1 MSVETDEEIKPSVA
15 AVTLSHFQAQELL
28 AARQS
33 GVISSIVVSPD
44 LGLTTV
50 TAMLDE
56 DGVVFPTGERLPW
69 AEVERIR
76 RAANVCFQVVDG
88 TAVEIRRFSEVTGWM
103 RALMP
108 GRASN
113 GAAPT
118 TLVAGL
124 AMHRIKETD
133 PWVDSQAKIAT
144 LAPISGRVL
153 DTATGLGYTAILA
166 ARTADEVVTIELDP
180 TALEIAAM
188 NPWSRELFTR
198 RNIRQLIGDA
208 VEILPTLEDGGFARI
223 LHDPPMITIA
233 GDLYGEAFYRE
244 LWRVLRRGGR
254 LFHYIGDPQS
264 ASGRRTT
271 AGVIRRLQSA
281 GFTRVTRRPEAFGVL
296 AQK

>member
-1 MSVETDEEIKPSVA
+1 MSDWNEGRLAPSVA
-15 AVTLSHFQAQELL
+15 AVTLSHFQARELL
-28 AARQS
+28 AARQAGARS
-33 GVISSIVVSPD
+33 VTISPD

-50 TAMLDE
+50 TATLDE
-56 DGVVFPTGERLPW
+56 DGIVFPTGERLHW
-69 AEVERIR
+69 AEVERIQ
-76 RAANVCFQVVDG
+76 RAANVCFQVKDG
-88 TAVEIRRFSEVTGWM
+88 AAVEIRCFSEVTGWT

-108 GRASN
+108 TAG
-113 GAAPT
+113 APT

-124 AMHRIKETD
+124 PMHRIKDTD
-133 PWVDSQAKIAT
+133 PWTDSQTKVAA

-166 ARTADEVVTIELDP
+166 ARTAEEVVTIELDP
-180 TALEIAAM
+180 AALEIAAM
-188 NPWSRELFTR
+188 NPWSRELFTQA
-198 RNIRQLIGDA
+198 NIRQLVGDA
-208 VEILPTLEDGGFARI
+208 TEILPTMEDGGFTRI

-233 GDLYGEAFYRE
+233 GDLYSEAFYRE
-244 LWRVLRRGGR
+244 LWRVLQRGGR

-281 GFTRVTRRPEAFGVL
+281 GFMRITRRPEAFGVL

>member
-1 MSVETDEEIKPSVA
+1 MSDDSEGTEARLTPSVA
-15 AVTLSHFQAQELL
+15 AITLSHYQARELL
-28 AARQS
+28 AARQAGARS
-33 GVISSIVVSPD
+33 VTISPD

-50 TAMLDE
+50 TATLDE
-56 DGVVFPTGERLPW
+56 DDVVFPTGERLHW
-69 AEVERIR
+69 AEVERIQ
-76 RAANVCFQVVDG
+76 RAANVCFQIVG
-88 TAVEIRRFSEVTGWM
+88 GAAGAIYRFSEVTGWT

-108 GRASN
+108 TG
-113 GAAPT
+113 GAPT

-124 AMHRIKETD
+124 PMHRIKDTD
-133 PWVDSQAKIAT
+133 PWADSQTKMAT
-144 LAPISGRVL
+144 LAPVSGRIL

-166 ARTADEVVTIELDP
+166 ARTAEEVVTIELDP
-180 TALEIAAM
+180 AALEIAAM

-198 RNIRQLIGDA
+198 TNIRQLTGDA
-208 VEILPTLEDGGFARI
+208 TELLPTLEDGNFTRI

-281 GFTRVTRRPEAFGVL
+281 SFTRVTRRPDAFGVV

>member
-1 MSVETDEEIKPSVA
+1 LMTEENEATSAPTVA

-28 AARQS
+28 AARQA
-33 GVISSIVVSPD
+33 GASSIVVSPD
-44 LGLTTV
+44 LGLTTIT
-50 TAMLDE
+50 TALDE
-56 DGVVFPTGERLPW
+56 DGAVFPTGERLPW
-69 AEVERIR
+69 AEVERIQ
-76 RAANVCFQVVDG
+76 RAANVCFQVADG
-88 TAVEIRRFSEVTGWM
+88 TALAIRRFSEVTGWT

-108 GRASN
+108 TAE
-113 GAAPT
+113 APT

-124 AMHRIKETD
+124 PMHRIKDTD
-133 PWVDSQAKIAT
+133 PWADSQAKIAT

-166 ARTADEVVTIELDP
+166 ARTAAEVVTIELDP
-180 TALEIAAM
+180 AALEIAAM

-198 RNIRQLIGDA
+198 ANIRQLTGDA
-208 VEILPTLEDGGFARI
+208 AEILPKLEDGGFTRI

-244 LWRVLRRGGR
+244 LLRVLRRGGR
-254 LFHYIGDPQS
+254 LYHYIGDPQS

-281 GFTRVTRRPEAFGVL
+281 GFTSVTRRPEAFGVL

>member
-1 MSVETDEEIKPSVA
+1 MSDWNEGRLAPSVA
-15 AVTLSHFQAQELL
+15 AVTLSHFQARELL
-28 AARQS
+28 AARQAGARS
-33 GVISSIVVSPD
+33 VTISPD
-44 LGLTTV
+44 LGFTTV
-50 TAMLDE
+50 TATLDE

-69 AEVERIR
+69 AEVERIQ
-76 RAANVCFQVVDG
+76 RAANVCFQVEDG
-88 TAVEIRRFSEVTGWM
+88 AAVEIRRFSEVTGWT

-108 GRASN
+108 TG
-113 GAAPT
+113 GAPT

-124 AMHRIKETD
+124 PMHRIKDTD
-133 PWVDSQAKIAT
+133 PWADSQTKMAT
-144 LAPISGRVL
+144 LAPVSGRIL

-166 ARTADEVVTIELDP
+166 ARTAEEVVTIELDP
-180 TALEIAAM
+180 AALEIAAM

-198 RNIRQLIGDA
+198 TNIRQLVGDA
-208 VEILPTLEDGGFARI
+208 VEILPTLEDSSFTRV

-244 LWRVLRRGGR
+244 LWRVLQRGGR

-281 GFTRVTRRPEAFGVL
+281 SFTRVTRRPEAFGVL

>member
-1 MSVETDEEIKPSVA
+1 MSDDSEETEARWEPSVS
-15 AVTLSHFQAQELL
+15 AVTLSHFQARELL
-28 AARQS
+28 AARQAGANS
-33 GVISSIVVSPD
+33 VTVSPD

-50 TAMLDE
+50 TVTLHE
-56 DGVVFPTGERLPW
+56 EGVVFPTSERLPW
-69 AEVERIR
+69 AESERIQ
-76 RAANVCFQVVDG
+76 RAANVCFQIEDG
-88 TAVEIRRFSEVTGWM
+88 TAVEIRRFSDVTGWT

-108 GRASN
+108 TAG
-113 GAAPT
+113 APT

-124 AMHRIKETD
+124 PMHRIKDTD
-133 PWVDSQAKIAT
+133 PWADSQAKIAA
-144 LAPISGRVL
+144 LAPISGCVL

-166 ARTADEVVTIELDP
+166 AHAAEAVVTIELDP
-180 TALEIAAM
+180 AALEIAAM

-198 RNIRQLIGDA
+198 PNIRQLTGDA
-208 VEILPTLEDGGFARI
+208 TDILLTLKDGSFTRI

>member
-1 MSVETDEEIKPSVA
+1 MTEENEVTSAPTVA
-15 AVTLSHFQAQELL
+15 AVTLSHFQTRELL
-28 AARQS
+28 SARQTGARS
-33 GVISSIVVSPD
+33 VAVSPD

-50 TAMLDE
+50 TATLDV
-56 DGVVFPTGERLPW
+56 DGVAFPTGERLPW
-69 AEVERIR
+69 AEVERIQ
-76 RAANVCFQVVDG
+76 RATNVCFQIADG
-88 TAVEIRRFSEVTGWM
+88 TAVEIRRFSEVTGWT

-108 GRASN
+108 TG
-113 GAAPT
+113 GAPT

-124 AMHRIKETD
+124 PMHRIKDTD
-133 PWVDSQAKIAT
+133 PWTDSQTKIAA
-144 LAPISGRVL
+144 LAPITGRIL

-166 ARTADEVVTIELDP
+166 ARTAEEVVTIEFDP
-180 TALEIAAM
+180 AALEIAAM

-198 RNIRQLIGDA
+198 ANIRQLVGDA
-208 VEILPTLEDGGFARI
+208 VEIAPKLEDGSFTRI

-271 AGVIRRLQSA
+271 AGALRRLQSA

>member
-1 MSVETDEEIKPSVA
+1 MSEGNEVGLEPSVA
-15 AVTLSHFQAQELL
+15 AVTLSHFQARELL

-33 GVISSIVVSPD
+33 GARSFAVSPD

-50 TAMLDE
+50 TATLDV
-56 DGVVFPTGERLPW
+56 DGVVFPTGERLRW
-69 AEVERIR
+69 AEVERIQ
-76 RAANVCFQVVDG
+76 RAANVCFQIADG
-88 TAVEIRRFSEVTGWM
+88 GATEIRRFSEVTGWA

-108 GRASN
+108 TAG
-113 GAAPT
+113 APT

-124 AMHRIKETD
+124 PMHRIKDTN
-133 PWVDSQAKIAT
+133 PWADSQTKIAA

-166 ARTADEVVTIELDP
+166 ARTAEEVVTIELDP
-180 TALEIAAM
+180 AALEIAAM

-198 RNIRQLIGDA
+198 SNIRQLVGDA
-208 VEILPTLEDGGFARI
+208 VEILPTLEDGGFTRI

-254 LFHYIGDPQS
+254 LFHYLGDPES

-281 GFTRVTRRPEAFGVL
+281 GFSRVTRRPEAFGVL

>member
-1 MSVETDEEIKPSVA
+1 MSDDSEDTEARLMPSVA
-15 AVTLSHFQAQELL
+15 AVTLSHFQARDLL
-28 AARQS
+28 AARQAGARS
-33 GVISSIVVSPD
+33 VEVSPD

-69 AEVERIR
+69 AEIERIK
-76 RAANVCFQVVDG
+76 RAANVCFQVADG
-88 TAVEIRRFSEVTGWM
+88 VAVEIRRFSEVTGWT

-108 GRASN
+108 TSG
-113 GAAPT
+113 APT

-124 AMHRIKETD
+124 PMHRIKDTN
-133 PWVDSQAKIAT
+133 PWADSQAKIAA
-144 LAPISGRVL
+144 LAPISGRIL

-166 ARTADEVVTIELDP
+166 ARTAEEVVTVELDP
-180 TALEIAAM
+180 AALEIAAL
-188 NPWSRELFTR
+188 NPWSRALFTR
-198 RNIRQLIGDA
+198 DNIHQLTGDA
-208 VEILPTLEDGGFARI
+208 VEILPTLEDSAFTRI

-254 LFHYIGDPQS
+254 LFHYIGDPES
-264 ASGRRTT
+264 ASGLRTT

>member
-1 MSVETDEEIKPSVA
+1 MSDGSEWDDTRSAPSTS
-15 AVTLSHFQAQELL
+15 AVTLSHFQARELL
-28 AARQS
+28 AARQA
-33 GVISSIVVSPD
+33 GALTFTISPD

-50 TAMLDE
+50 AVTLDA
-56 DGVVFPTGERLPW
+56 DSVVFPTGERLAW
-69 AEVERIR
+69 AAVERIQR
-76 RAANVCFQVVDG
+76 VANVCFQVKDG
-88 TAVEIRRFSEVTGWM
+88 AAVEIRRFSEVTGWT

-108 GRASN
+108 TG
-113 GAAPT
+113 GAPT

-124 AMHRIKETD
+124 PMHRIKDTD
-133 PWVDSQAKIAT
+133 PWTDSQAKIAA
-144 LAPISGRVL
+144 LAPVSGRVL

-166 ARTADEVVTIELDP
+166 ARTAEEVVTIELDP
-180 TALEIAAM
+180 AALEIAAM

-198 RNIRQLIGDA
+198 MNIRQLTGDA
-208 VEILPTLEDGGFARI
+208 VEILPTLEDGSFTRI

-281 GFTRVTRRPEAFGVL
+281 GFSRVTRRPEVFGVL

>member
-1 MSVETDEEIKPSVA
+1 MSNDSEGNEVRLAPSVA
-15 AVTLSHFQAQELL
+15 AVTLSHYQARELL
-28 AARQS
+28 AARQARARS
-33 GVISSIVVSPD
+33 VTVSPD
-44 LGLTTV
+44 LGLTSV
-50 TAMLDE
+50 AMTLDA
-56 DGVVFPTGERLPW
+56 DSVVLPTGERLSW
-69 AEVERIR
+69 AEVERIQ
-76 RAANVCFQVVDG
+76 RAANVCFQIEDG
-88 TAVEIRRFSEVTGWM
+88 ATVEIRRFSEVTGWT

-108 GRASN
+108 TTG
-113 GAAPT
+113 APT

-124 AMHRIKETD
+124 PMHRIKDTD
-133 PWVDSQAKIAT
+133 PWADSQTKIAA

-166 ARTADEVVTIELDP
+166 ARTAEEVVTIELDP
-180 TALEIAAM
+180 AALEIAAM

-198 RNIRQLIGDA
+198 PNIRQLTGDA
-208 VEILPTLEDGGFARI
+208 VEILPTMEDSSFTRL

>member
-1 MSVETDEEIKPSVA
+1 MGEGNDHRLEPAVA
-15 AVTLSHFQAQELL
+15 NITLSHYQARELR
-28 AARQS
+28 AAHRA
-33 GVISSIVVSPD
+33 GASSVTVSPD

-50 TAMLDE
+50 MAALNE
-56 DGVVFPTGERLPW
+56 EGVVFPRGEGLPW

-76 RAANVCFQVVDG
+76 RAANVCFQIEEG
-88 TAVEIRRFSEVTGWM
+88 AAVAIRRFSEVTGWT

-108 GRASN
+108 GSAPN
-113 GAAPT
+113 GGAPT

-124 AMHRIKETD
+124 PMHRIKDTD
-133 PWVDSQAKIAT
+133 PWADSQAKIAA
-144 LAPISGRVL
+144 LAPVSGRVL

-166 ARTADEVVTIELDP
+166 ARAAGEVVTIELDP
-180 TALEIAAM
+180 AALEIAAM

-198 RNIRQLIGDA
+198 ATIRQLVGDA
-208 VEILPTLEDGGFARI
+208 MEILPTLEDGGFTRI

-244 LWRVLRRGGR
+244 LWRVLRRDGR
-254 LFHYIGDPQS
+254 LFHYIGDPKS

-281 GFTRVTRRPEAFGVL
+281 GFLRVTRRPEAFGVL

>member
-1 MSVETDEEIKPSVA
+1 MTEENDATSAPTVA
-15 AVTLSHFQAQELL
+15 AVTLSHFQARELL
-28 AARQS
+28 AARQAGAS
-33 GVISSIVVSPD
+33 AVMVSPD
-44 LGLTTV
+44 LGLTSV
-50 TAMLDE
+50 TATLNA
-56 DGVVFPTGERLPW
+56 DGVVFPTDERLPW
-69 AEVERIR
+69 AGVERIQ
-76 RAANVCFQVVDG
+76 RAANVCFRVVDG
-88 TAVEIRRFSEVTGWM
+88 RAVEIRRFSEVTGWT

-108 GRASN
+108 TG
-113 GAAPT
+113 GAPT

-124 AMHRIKETD
+124 PMHRIKDTD
-133 PWVDSQAKIAT
+133 PWADSQAKIAT
-144 LAPISGRVL
+144 LAPISGHIL

-166 ARTADEVVTIELDP
+166 SRTAEEVVTIELDP
-180 TALEIAAM
+180 AALEIAAM

-198 RNIRQLIGDA
+198 TNIRRLIGDA
-208 VEILPTLEDGGFARI
+208 VEILPTLEDGFTRI
-223 LHDPPMITIA
+223 LHDPPMPPLA

>member
-1 MSVETDEEIKPSVA
+1 MNEENEYEAGPSVA
-15 AVTLSHFQAQELL
+15 AVTLSHFQARELL
-28 AARQS
+28 VARQA
-33 GVISSIVVSPD
+33 GVSSAEVSPD

-50 TAMLDE
+50 AAMLDA

-69 AEVERIR
+69 AEIARIK
-76 RAANVCFQVVDG
+76 RAANVCFQVADG
-88 TAVEIRRFSEVTGWM
+88 VAVEIRRFSEVTGWT

-108 GRASN
+108 TSG
-113 GAAPT
+113 APT

-124 AMHRIKETD
+124 PMHRIKDTN
-133 PWVDSQAKIAT
+133 PWADSQAKIAA
-144 LAPISGRVL
+144 LAPISGRIL

-166 ARTADEVVTIELDP
+166 ARTAEEVVTVELDP
-180 TALEIAAM
+180 AALEIAAM
-188 NPWSRELFTR
+188 NPWSRALFTR
-198 RNIRQLIGDA
+198 NNIRQLTGDA
-208 VEILPTLEDGGFARI
+208 VEILPTLEDSAFTRI

-254 LFHYIGDPQS
+254 LFHYIGDPES
-264 ASGRRTT
+264 ASGLRTT

>member
-1 MSVETDEEIKPSVA
+1 MSEENKVILAPSVA
-15 AVTLSHFQAQELL
+15 AVTLSYFQARELL
-28 AARQS
+28 ASRQAGARWAE
-33 GVISSIVVSPD
+33 VSPD

-50 TAMLDE
+50 VATLDE
-56 DGVVFPTGERLPW
+56 GGVAFPTDERLPW
-69 AEVERIR
+69 AEVERIQ
-76 RAANVCFQVVDG
+76 RAANVCFQVVAG
-88 TAVEIRRFSEVTGWM
+88 VAVEIRRFSEVTDWT

-108 GRASN
+108 TTG
-113 GAAPT
+113 APT

-124 AMHRIKETD
+124 PMHRIKDTD
-133 PWVDSQAKIAT
+133 PWADSQTKIT
-144 LAPISGRVL
+144 TFAPISGRVL

-180 TALEIAAM
+180 AALEIATM

-198 RNIRQLIGDA
+198 PNIRQLVGDA
-208 VEILPTLEDGGFARI
+208 VEILPTLEDGSFTRI

-244 LWRVLRRGGR
+244 LWRVLQRGGR

>member
-1 MSVETDEEIKPSVA
+1 MSDDSEGTEARSAPSVA
-15 AVTLSHFQAQELL
+15 AVTLSHYQARELL
-28 AARQS
+28 AARQA
-33 GVISSIVVSPD
+33 GAATVNISPD

-50 TAMLDE
+50 TASLDK
-56 DGVVFPTGERLPW
+56 DGAIFPTGERLHW
-69 AEVERIR
+69 SEVERIQ
-76 RAANVCFQVVDG
+76 RAANVCFQVKDG
-88 TAVEIRRFSEVTGWM
+88 AAVEIRRFSEVTGWT

-108 GRASN
+108 TTG
-113 GAAPT
+113 APT

-124 AMHRIKETD
+124 PMHRIKDTD
-133 PWVDSQAKIAT
+133 PWTDSQAKIAA
-144 LAPISGRVL
+144 LAPVSGRVL

-166 ARTADEVVTIELDP
+166 ARTAEEVVTIELDP
-180 TALEIAAM
+180 AALEIAAM

-198 RNIRQLIGDA
+198 MNIRQFTGDA
-208 VEILPTLEDGGFARI
+208 VDILPTLENDCFTRI

-281 GFTRVTRRPEAFGVL
+281 GFSRVTRRPEAFGVL

>member
-1 MSVETDEEIKPSVA
+1 MSERNEYEAEPSVA
-15 AVTLSHFQAQELL
+15 AVTLSHFQARDLL
-28 AARQS
+28 AARQAGARS
-33 GVISSIVVSPD
+33 VDVSPD
-44 LGLTTV
+44 LGLTIVVAT
-50 TAMLDE
+50 LDA
-56 DGVVFPTGERLPW
+56 DGVVFPTGERLHW
-69 AEVERIR
+69 AEIERIK

-88 TAVEIRRFSEVTGWM
+88 VAVEIRRFSEVTGWT

-108 GRASN
+108 GSAPN

-124 AMHRIKETD
+124 PMHRIKDTN
-133 PWVDSQAKIAT
+133 PWADSQAKIAA
-144 LAPISGRVL
+144 LAPISGRIL

-166 ARTADEVVTIELDP
+166 ARAAEEVVTIELDP
-180 TALEIAAM
+180 AALEIAAM
-188 NPWSRELFTR
+188 NPWSRELFTQT
-198 RNIRQLIGDA
+198 NIRQLTGDA
-208 VEILPTLEDGGFARI
+208 VEILPTLEDSSFSRI
-223 LHDPPMITIA
+223 LHDPPMINIA

-244 LWRVLRRGGR
+244 LWRVLRRGGC
-254 LFHYIGDPQS
+254 LFHYIGDPES

>member
-1 MSVETDEEIKPSVA
+1 MNDGSESDEARLASSVA
-15 AVTLSHFQAQELL
+15 AVTLSHYQARESL
-28 AARQS
+28 AARQAGANS
-33 GVISSIVVSPD
+33 VTVSPD
-44 LGLTTV
+44 LGLTSVTV
-50 TAMLDE
+50 TLDA
-56 DGVVFPTGERLPW
+56 DSMVFPTGERLPW
-69 AEVERIR
+69 AEVERIQ
-76 RAANVCFQVVDG
+76 RAANVCFQIIDG
-88 TAVEIRRFSEVTGWM
+88 KAVEIRRFSDVTGWT

-108 GRASN
+108 TG
-113 GAAPT
+113 GAPT

-124 AMHRIKETD
+124 PMHRIKDID
-133 PWVDSQAKIAT
+133 PWADSQTKMTT
-144 LAPISGRVL
+144 LAPVSGRIL

-166 ARTADEVVTIELDP
+166 ARTAEEVVTIELDP
-180 TALEIAAM
+180 AALEIAAM

-198 RNIRQLIGDA
+198 PNIRQLTGGA
-208 VEILPTLEDGGFARI
+208 TEILPTLEDSSFTRI

-244 LWRVLRRGGR
+244 LWRVLQRGGH

>member
-1 MSVETDEEIKPSVA
+1 MRDDSEGTEARLEPSVA
-15 AVTLSHFQAQELL
+15 AVTLSHYQARELL
-28 AARQS
+28 AARQAGAGS
-33 GVISSIVVSPD
+33 VAVSPD
-44 LGLTTV
+44 LGLTSV
-50 TAMLDE
+50 TAALHE
-56 DGVVFPTGERLPW
+56 VGVVFPTGERLHW
-69 AEVERIR
+69 AEVDRIQ
-76 RAANVCFQVVDG
+76 RAANVCFQIEDG
-88 TAVEIRRFSEVTGWM
+88 AALEIRRFSEVTGWT

-108 GRASN
+108 TAG
-113 GAAPT
+113 APT

-124 AMHRIKETD
+124 PMHRIKNTD
-133 PWVDSQAKIAT
+133 PWADSQAKIAA
-144 LAPISGRVL
+144 LAPISGRLL

-166 ARTADEVVTIELDP
+166 ARAADEVVTIELDP
-180 TALEIAAM
+180 AALEIAAM

-198 RNIRQLIGDA
+198 ANIRQIVGDA
-208 VEILPTLEDGGFARI
+208 VEILPTLEDGSFTRI

-244 LWRVLRRGGR
+244 LWRILRRGGR
-254 LFHYIGDPQS
+254 LFHYIGDPES